1 MSSLIEPIPVSAGS
15 TAESR
20 FDPCFLTP
28 EAVDDYLR
36 FTTADAA
43 DARFSVFSGRPDW
56 ADDKARFPLALCEF
70 LAYKSLLAY
79 DRDEVIGP
87 HLKNGNCR
95 GFVEGTY
102 KFFDS
107 TIDGKGD
114 TQGYGFA
121 LGDIAFVVMRGSV
134 SLRDWI
140 DDLTATPTT
149 SGWPLV
155 TKKMLEHIGG
165 DIPRRHLGFARAWAN
180 VSPQI
185 KTWAAGLPPSVTQ
198 FCFSG
203 HSLGGALAILGARE
217 FENWK
222 PGSVAAVVT
231 FAAPRV
237 GGETFRKE
245 YEETLGL
252 KNRTLRLEST
262 EDAVPRV
269 SPYSAVGREWKLDKR
284 PMIGGMEVL
293 WATLLFIA
301 GWTRTKPAPATE
313 VTTSAQPDAQTG
325 ATTPAAKPDAQAAKP
340 NAPTDGKNALLIL
353 IALLGAFALF
363 LIARR
368 IIIRYRAHGAAK
380 RYALYFTTLS
390 YKQIRDLRI
399 KDRSG
404 TANEDYVRASED
416 LDRHLSYIRGRDA
429 DVYKALKKRP
439 IRALTAKAAKQL
451 DEQTK
456 DDGPYELYVW

>member
-36 FTTADAA
+36 FTTADAG
-43 DARFSVFSGRPDW
+43 DTRFSVFSGRPDW

-149 SGWPLV
+149 ADGPWS
-155 TKKMLEHIGG
+155 
-165 DIPRRHLGFARAWAN
+165 PRRCWSISRA
-180 VSPQI
+180 I
-185 KTWAAGLPPSVTQ
+185 
-198 FCFSG
+198 
-203 HSLGGALAILGARE
+203 
-217 FENWK
+217 
-222 PGSVAAVVT
+222 
-231 FAAPRV
+231 
-237 GGETFRKE
+237 
-245 YEETLGL
+245 
-252 KNRTLRLEST
+252 
-262 EDAVPRV
+262 
-269 SPYSAVGREWKLDKR
+269 
-284 PMIGGMEVL
+284 
-293 WATLLFIA
+293 
-301 GWTRTKPAPATE
+301 
-313 VTTSAQPDAQTG
+313 
-325 ATTPAAKPDAQAAKP
+325 
-340 NAPTDGKNALLIL
+340 
-353 IALLGAFALF
+353 
-363 LIARR
+363 
-368 IIIRYRAHGAAK
+368 YRA
-380 RYALYFTTLS
+380 
-390 YKQIRDLRI
+390 
-399 KDRSG
+399 G
-404 TANEDYVRASED
+404 T
-416 LDRHLSYIRGRDA
+416 
-429 DVYKALKKRP
+429 
-439 IRALTAKAAKQL
+439 
-451 DEQTK
+451 
-456 DDGPYELYVW
+456 